1 MSRVTKAFF
10 FALFCFFFLLHGK
23 LSLHFRGMLSWNL
36 NLTKSFMIRKVINTI
51 EQSLVLDDQKNKKK
65 KNNFNAKCFCILTR
79 FFHNYHNYQFRA
91 SFEL

>member
-1 MSRVTKAFF
+1 MSRVTKVFF
-10 FALFCFFFLLHGK
+10 FLLSSAFFLLHGK

-65 KNNFNAKCFCILTR
+65 TNSTQNAFV
-79 FFHNYHNYQFRA
+79 F
-91 SFEL
+91 

>member
-10 FALFCFFFLLHGK
+10 ALFCFFLLHGK

-36 NLTKSFMIRKVINTI
+36 NLTNSFMIRKVINTI
-51 EQSLVLDDQKNKKK
+51 EQSLVLDDQKNQKDK
-65 KNNFNAKCFCILTR
+65 FNAKCFCILTR